1 MAAFKDTSQY
11 EEAGFIL
18 DHFAG
23 RDPAKLRF
31 LDVGAF
37 DGQTNSNTK
46 PLADLGWS
54 GVCVEPS
61 PPAFCRLMKTH
72 AENPRVTLVCAAV
85 GHESTTWFHCNSA
98 TGEHCDQ
105 VSTFSD
111 EHMKKWAG
119 FPFRSIVVSPMSWK
133 RLLASVDPHL
143 LAFDFVNIDVE
154 GTNLEVFESMPLRPE
169 MVCVEADP
177 RDKIESAVRAR
188 YRHAL
193 LVGGNWLG
201 WEPR

>member
-1 MAAFKDTSQY
+1 MAAFSSQY
-11 EEAGFIL
+11 GEHQHIL

-37 DGQTNSNTK
+37 DGVTNSNTK
-46 PLADLGWS
+46 PLADLGWV

-61 PPAFCRLMKTH
+61 PPAFCRLMKTY
-72 AENPRVTLVCAAV
+72 ADSRRVTLVCAAV
-85 GHESTTWFHCNSA
+85 GGGNTWFHCNSA
-98 TGEHCDQ
+98 TGEFCDQ

-111 EHMKKWAG
+111 EHRDKWEG
-119 FPFRSIVVSPMSWK
+119 HPFRTIVVNPMSWDL
-133 RLLASVDPHL
+133 LLASIPGL
-143 LAFDFVNIDVE
+143 YFDFVNIDVE

-177 RDKIESAVRAR
+177 RDEIESAIRAR
-188 YRHAL
+188 YRNAL

>member
-1 MAAFKDTSQY
+1 MSSQY
-11 EEAGFIL
+11 GEHQFIL

-23 RDPAKLRF
+23 RDPAQLRF

-61 PPAFCRLMKTH
+61 PPAFCRLMKTY
-72 AENPRVTLVCAAV
+72 ADNPRVTLVCGAV
-85 GHESTTWFHCNSA
+85 AGGNPSSAWFHCNSA
-98 TGEHCDQ
+98 DGEHCDQ
-105 VSTFSD
+105 VSTFSE
-111 EHMKKWAG
+111 EHRDKWENH
-119 FPFRSIVVSPMSWK
+119 PFRAIVVNPMSWE
-133 RLLASVDPHL
+133 RLLASIPGNY
-143 LAFDFVNIDVE
+143 FDFVNIDVE
-154 GTNLEVFESMPLRPE
+154 GTNLEVFESMPLKPE

-177 RDKIESAVRAR
+177 RDKIEEAVMDR